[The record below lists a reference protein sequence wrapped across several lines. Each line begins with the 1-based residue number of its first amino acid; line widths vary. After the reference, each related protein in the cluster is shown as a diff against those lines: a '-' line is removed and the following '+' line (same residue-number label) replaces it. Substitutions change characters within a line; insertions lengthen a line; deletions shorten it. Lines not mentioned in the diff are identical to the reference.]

1 MAVTDDP
8 PPPTPE
14 GALGWP
20 EFTEKLRELH
30 AWCGRPKY
38 ATLSK
43 SAGIAPS
50 AISNL
55 IGRNPLSR
63 PPEAATLRFVEACLA
78 QGGLPPKAI
87 QEQSRRWRAAWTA
100 QTNQETVP
108 APVATPRPVRQRQPI
123 SVIVIAVAVG
133 LAGALWGLTR
143 SSPEVPF
150 TTTAAPPA
158 DAAPRCVPKP
168 TTISDTRQGQTWNGL
183 FQCPN
188 TPATDVYEF
197 ARTGVIVGQLESNP
211 SWFVCWA
218 KGERHAGGNDIWYYT
233 QGDHS
238 AGKRE
243 LDAWGFVPGSM
254 LETDLDPDPGLT
266 RQCTFT

>member
-1 MAVTDDP
+1 MAVSDDS

-14 GALGWP
+14 GVPGWP
-20 EFTEKLRELH
+20 EFTERLRELH

-43 SAGIAPS
+43 SSGLAPS

-78 QGGLPPKAI
+78 HGGCPPKTI
-87 QEQSRRWRAAWTA
+87 QEQSRRWHATWT
-100 QTNQETVP
+100 TL
-108 APVATPRPVRQRQPI
+108 ATPEKIKISPPVRPARRRQPTA
-123 SVIVIAVAVG
+123 VVVAAVAVG

-143 SSPEVPF
+143 SSPEVSF
-150 TTTAAPPA
+150 AAGTESPGPA
-158 DAAPRCVPKP
+158 VARCVAKAS
-168 TTISDTRQGQTWNGL
+168 TISDNRRGEVWKGL
-183 FQCPN
+183 YECPN
-188 TPATDVYEF
+188 TPAADVYEF

-243 LDAWGFVPGSM
+243 LEAWGFVPGFM
-254 LETDLDPDPGLT
+254 LETDLDPDPGIT
-266 RQCTFT
+266 RQCRFT